1 MTVIAPLKSVGFLR
15 PKIIVEDRKKL
26 LVPKL
31 KMKTIGVLLWH
42 SELRISVL
50 TAMVTALAQV

>member
-1 MTVIAPLKSVGFLR
+1 MGLLR